1 MLSPLCCRPFC
12 NSPKPERNR
21 TTFRMTERHRNHRSS
36 SASRRSPSSITTL
49 PAARAPAGTLL
60 CLCFSAS
67 QKTQVQ
73 RTSRNVQAE
82 MYAIFR
88 RRLPFFPARSSFF
101 APEAG
106 LQSRRFEKAGPGVKF
121 TNEIAAN
128 SYGTGRGDNR
138 PSGRPEGYN
147 VRKAKRRHLQVHG
160 ER

>member
-36 SASRRSPSSITTL
+36 SANRLSPSSITTL

-88 RRLPFFPARSSFF
+88 RRLPSFRPGVHF
-101 APEAG
+101 
-106 LQSRRFEKAGPGVKF
+106 LRRKRVSNRRFEKAGPGVKF
-121 TNEIAAN
+121 TNEITAN

-147 VRKAKRRHLQVHG
+147 VRKAKRRHLQVQG